1 MNQHGVSDRNS
12 EFLYESLLT
21 YKKQYIYT
29 CSRNTKESWC
39 NYSTAICRHWVTQRN
54 KSMRSSNSN
63 YCSNSAPRQEN
74 KSMQI
79 NQTDKD
85 TAVIGCFWP
94 ILGMNLPWLAGTA
107 IEPLRWTSIGE
118 HVCSPCA
125 MMMGALLKPKLDR
138 CVCNLGTSQQTGCTY
153 AVRCLDWRIV
163 GIPPNP
169 GNPSFPNPGPKLGDD
184 KSASF
189 RLPQGSDF
197 FPKSTRS
204 TSMRTKVRGLKKPRG
219 NSVREDVSFY
229 KNGGF
234 QC

>member
-1 MNQHGVSDRNS
+1 
-12 EFLYESLLT
+12 
-21 YKKQYIYT
+21 
-29 CSRNTKESWC
+29 
-39 NYSTAICRHWVTQRN
+39 
-54 KSMRSSNSN
+54 
-63 YCSNSAPRQEN
+63 
-74 KSMQI
+74 
-79 NQTDKD
+79 
-85 TAVIGCFWP
+85 
-94 ILGMNLPWLAGTA
+94 
-107 IEPLRWTSIGE
+107 
-118 HVCSPCA
+118 

-197 FPKSTRS
+197 FPRSTRS

-219 NSVREDVSFY
+219 NSVRVDVSFY
-229 KNGGF
+229 KNGVFNAKRIVQVWMIWGTSILGHLHIGNH
-234 QC
+234 C